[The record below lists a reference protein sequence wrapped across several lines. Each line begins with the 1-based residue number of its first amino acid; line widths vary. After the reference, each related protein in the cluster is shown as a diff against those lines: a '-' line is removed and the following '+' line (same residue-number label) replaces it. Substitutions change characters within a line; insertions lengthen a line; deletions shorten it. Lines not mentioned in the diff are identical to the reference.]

1 MGRGN
6 DGRAHGGGRS
16 INSAERRAY
25 RSLQALIT
33 LPLSI
38 SNSSFSSSSS
48 SESSSEEVFVF
59 VVILLFLVPCCASPR
74 LTIRAY
80 AAVTSGRNA
89 QVPASGVLRPRAF
102 EYEGGDPESHAPL
115 LEQRIDS
122 PPLQLSETQ
131 SSNSL
136 IHGQNRITEDERTT
150 PFSLHSLN
158 HTASS
163 WPAIRRFLSAA
174 IIAMIRGISESDV
187 TISLH
192 VRD

>member
-74 LTIRAY
+74 LHDLKSEPTQQLQ
-80 AAVTSGRNA
+80 AAEMRRCLL
-89 QVPASGVLRPRAF
+89 Q
-102 EYEGGDPESHAPL
+102 ESFVH
-115 LEQRIDS
+115 E
-122 PPLQLSETQ
+122 LSSMKEEIQ
-131 SSNSL
+131 S
-136 IHGQNRITEDERTT
+136 
-150 PFSLHSLN
+150 
-158 HTASS
+158 HTH
-163 WPAIRRFLSAA
+163 RFLSRELILRHFSFLKRNRQTA
-174 IIAMIRGISESDV
+174 
-187 TISLH
+187 
-192 VRD
+192 